1 MHVPA
6 AKARQHH
13 GVTMARFKIAKRDG
27 TPTPYFWS
35 DKDGSQA
42 GEKTVYKKTTDG
54 VKRMRGV
61 RYDTKNLKMNKD

>member
-1 MHVPA
+1 
-6 AKARQHH
+6 
-13 GVTMARFKIAKRDG
+13 MARFKIAKRDG

-35 DKDGSQA
+35 DKDGSQPA
-42 GEKTVYKKTTDG
+42 EKTVYKKTTDG